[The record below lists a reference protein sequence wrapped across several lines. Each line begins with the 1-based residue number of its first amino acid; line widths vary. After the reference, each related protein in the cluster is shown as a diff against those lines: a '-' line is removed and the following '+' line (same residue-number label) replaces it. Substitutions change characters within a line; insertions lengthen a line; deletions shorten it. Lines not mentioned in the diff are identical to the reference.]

1 MSRARNAWAINRPE
15 VALHWFA
22 KPGGQSDNFDMFP
35 ELDRIRCP
43 TLVIGGEDDPMH
55 PIERQI
61 DLAAT
66 LPPHLVQ
73 FERFAA
79 GMASCPTRPSG
90 QWPCCG
96 NLSCDARLT
105 RC

>member
-35 ELDRIRCP
+35 ERDRIRCP

-55 PIERQI
+55 PIESQADI
-61 DLAAT
+61 AAAEPRAVRT
-66 LPPHLVQ
+66 V
-73 FERFAA
+73 
-79 GMASCPTRPSG
+79 
-90 QWPCCG
+90 CG
-96 NLSCDARLT
+96 LRARRGARRT
-105 RC
+105 